1 MNQATEAF
9 LIQLRDLYRNHGVDF
24 AADPNGVSFTNTD
37 ESLIL
42 AAAGALDSELN
53 VLAEQLPTAIR
64 EANPGASDTAIARFI
79 DRYGSG
85 WIVGPGGKPYDLC
98 GEGALDRLAGL
109 LASCEDPT

>member
-1 MNQATEAF
+1 MNRATEAF
-9 LIQLRDLYRNHGVDF
+9 LTQLRDLYHHHGVDF
-24 AADPNGVSFTNTD
+24 AADPSTD

-42 AAAGALDSELN
+42 AAAGALDSELD

-64 EANPGASDTAIARFI
+64 EANPGASDAAIARFI

-85 WIVGPGGKPYDLC
+85 WIVGPGGMPYDLC

>member
-1 MNQATEAF
+1 MATMNRPTV
-9 LIQLRDLYRNHGVDF
+9 NS
-24 AADPNGVSFTNTD
+24 AADSIATMAWEDLPD

-42 AAAGALDSELN
+42 AAAGALDAELN
-53 VLAEQLPTAIR
+53 DLAKQLPTAIR
-64 EANPGASDTAIARFI
+64 EANPGASDAAIARFV

-98 GEGALDRLAGL
+98 GEGALNRLAGL